1 MARRAR
7 TAAPWPATGAAEPT
21 LVPER
26 NPRVSGVEIDDES
39 VLYDARDGRLHIL
52 NWSASAVWWA
62 LDGRTSIDE
71 LAADLA
77 GRFHAERAA
86 MRSDIVTLLGVLG
99 AESLVDAVPARPPR
113 GSHA

>member
-1 MARRAR
+1 MARR
-7 TAAPWPATGAAEPT
+7 TENVAAWPTTGAVEPS
-21 LVPER
+21 LVPKR
-26 NPRVSGVEIDDES
+26 NPSVSGVEIDDES
-39 VLYDARDGRLHIL
+39 VLYDERDGRLHIL

-62 LDGRTSIDE
+62 LDGRTSIDQ